1 MRQPSAARAAA
12 VLLQLPP
19 YPLHNHVYGVA
30 LLAVRKPASAR
41 YSVPLLKTSAA
52 AARRGVLRYEHRMAA
67 HGRLPAV
74 VRRTGRG
81 EAAAYE
87 ACRMAAYH
95 VASLPYG
102 IGHAVSV
109 KPETASERR
118 AREPVEQRVEVV
130 APPATFR
137 RRAGCRRQ
145 RVRPLRARC
154 VFSYR
159 RVVCL
164 HSQPG
169 RHEAADGAQR
179 QGRTQAVA
187 AVAATAAMNAF
198 SAHVRH

>member
-1 MRQPSAARAAA
+1 MAFQLVKGGLSASMRQPSAARAAA
-12 VLLQLPP
+12 VQLQLPP
-19 YPLHNHVYGVA
+19 YPLHNHVYGVT

-109 KPETASERR
+109 KPETAPERR

-130 APPATFR
+130 AR
-137 RRAGCRRQ
+137 RRLPHSAAVLGVVGKEFALYGHVVSFHIVGLYACTASPAGMKQ
-145 RVRPLRARC
+145 RTGHSGKAGRRPL
-154 VFSYR
+154 
-159 RVVCL
+159 
-164 HSQPG
+164 QP
-169 RHEAADGAQR
+169 
-179 QGRTQAVA
+179 
-187 AVAATAAMNAF
+187 
-198 SAHVRH
+198 